1 MKSLLVIA
9 GELSGDMHAA
19 GVVRELRARAP
30 DLQVWGIGGDGL
42 RSAGMDIVVEARDM
56 AVLGLWEVLKR
67 YGFLRGVF
75 HRMVRLARER
85 KPDAVLLID
94 YPGFNLRFAAEMKK
108 LGIKV
113 IYYVCPQ
120 VWAWHRSRIPKMARI
135 LDRLLVIFPF
145 EVEVFAG
152 TGLRVDYV
160 GHPLVDEARRE
171 RAAEAGPSLP
181 WRSARRLAIL
191 PGSRRQEIE
200 RILPPMIQAAG
211 ILQRRDPDL
220 SVVVAAA
227 STEMATQIRGRLLGI
242 TGRPLALDVV
252 VGSTRRI
259 LREATAA
266 LVKSGTS
273 TIEAALMG
281 CPMVVVYRTAGLT
294 YWLGKRLVKV
304 PYLGMANLIADRE
317 AFRELIQDAATPEA
331 LAAAVGPLLRETPER
346 TASLD
351 AVAEVTRKLGEGG
364 AAQHTAAIVLEELGA

>member
-1 MKSLLVIA
+1 VLLV
-9 GELSGDMHAA
+9 
-19 GVVRELRARAP
+19 
-30 DLQVWGIGGDGL
+30 
-42 RSAGMDIVVEARDM
+42 
-56 AVLGLWEVLKR
+56 
-67 YGFLRGVF
+67 
-75 HRMVRLARER
+75 
-85 KPDAVLLID
+85 D
-94 YPGFNLRFAAEMKK
+94 YPGFNLRFAAAAKA
-108 LGIKV
+108 LGLKV
-113 IYYVCPQ
+113 LYYVCPQ
-120 VWAWHRSRIPKMARI
+120 VWAWNRARIPKMARI

-331 LAAAVGPLLRETPER
+331 LAAAVGPLLRETQER
-346 TASLD
+346 AASLD

>member
-42 RSAGMDIVVEARDM
+42 RAAGMDIVVEARDM

>member
-42 RSAGMDIVVEARDM
+42 RAAGMDIVVEARDM

-331 LAAAVGPLLRETPER
+331 LAEAVGPLLRETPER

>member
-19 GVVRELRARAP
+19 GVVRELKARAP
-30 DLQVWGIGGDGL
+30 DLQVWGIGGDDL
-42 RSAGMDIVVEARDM
+42 RAAGMDIVVEARDM

-75 HRMVRLARER
+75 HRLVRLARER

-145 EVEVFAG
+145 EVDVFAG

-171 RAAEAGPSLP
+171 RAAETGPDLP
-181 WRSARRLAIL
+181 WRGPRRLAIL

-200 RILPPMIQAAG
+200 RILPAMIQAAG
-211 ILQRRDPDL
+211 ILQRRDPEL

-227 STEMATQIRGRLLGI
+227 SPEMATQIRGRLLGV
-242 TGRPLALDVV
+242 TGRPLALEVV

-304 PYLGMANLIADRE
+304 PYLGMANLIAGRE
-317 AFRELIQDAATPEA
+317 AFRELLQDAATPEA
-331 LAAAVGPLLRETPER
+331 LAVAVGPLLRETPER
-346 TASLD
+346 AASLE

-364 AAQHTAAIVLEELGA
+364 AAQHAASIVMDELGA

>member
-19 GVVRELRARAP
+19 GVVRELKVRAP

-42 RSAGMDIVVEARDM
+42 RAAGMDIVVEARDM

-331 LAAAVGPLLRETPER
+331 LAEAVGPLLRETQER
-346 TASLD
+346 AASLD

>member
-19 GVVRELRARAP
+19 GVVRELKARSP

-42 RSAGMDIVVEARDM
+42 RAAGMEIVVEARDM

-171 RAAEAGPSLP
+171 RAAEAGPALP

-191 PGSRRQEIE
+191 PGSRRQEID

-211 ILQRRDPDL
+211 ILQRRDPEL

-331 LAAAVGPLLRETPER
+331 LAEAIGPLLRETPER
-346 TASLD
+346 TASLE

-364 AAQHTAAIVLEELGA
+364 AAQHAAAIVLEELGA

>member
-19 GVVRELRARAP
+19 GVVRELKARAP
-30 DLQVWGIGGDGL
+30 DLQVWGIGGDDL
-42 RSAGMDIVVEARDM
+42 RAAGMDIVVEARDM

-75 HRMVRLARER
+75 HRLVRLARER

-145 EVEVFAG
+145 EVDVFAG

-171 RAAEAGPSLP
+171 RAAETGPDLP
-181 WRSARRLAIL
+181 WRGPRRLAIL
-191 PGSRRQEIE
+191 PGSRRQEVE
-200 RILPPMIQAAG
+200 RILPAMIQAAG
-211 ILQRRDPDL
+211 ILQRRDPEL

-227 STEMATQIRGRLLGI
+227 STEMATQIRGRLLGV
-242 TGRPLALDVV
+242 TGRPLALEVV

-304 PYLGMANLIADRE
+304 PYLGMANLIAGRE
-317 AFRELIQDAATPEA
+317 AFRELLQDAATPEA
-331 LAAAVGPLLRETPER
+331 LAVAVGPLLRETPER
-346 TASLD
+346 AASLE

-364 AAQHTAAIVLEELGA
+364 AAQHAASIVMDELGA

>member
-19 GVVRELRARAP
+19 GVVRELKARAP

-42 RSAGMDIVVEARDM
+42 RAAGMDIVVEARDM

-145 EVEVFAG
+145 EVDVFAG

-171 RAAEAGPSLP
+171 RAAEAGPALP

-200 RILPPMIQAAG
+200 RILSPMIQAAG

-304 PYLGMANLIADRE
+304 PYLGMANLIAGRE

-331 LAAAVGPLLRETPER
+331 LAAAVGPLLRESPER
-346 TASLD
+346 AASLE
-351 AVAEVTRKLGEGG
+351 AVAEVTSKLGEGG
-364 AAQHTAAIVLEELGA
+364 AAQHAASIVMEELGA